1 MMQLVALPT
10 SCKSKNVFKSGIST
24 AFIYFSFMSF
34 TLVIPKNTRVA
45 EDKTKATSLATT
57 AGVIYQN
64 SVTTGALEAAGASTV
79 QAQVLWRANESITAG
94 EALAKVHALRIDL
107 GDVFLADT
115 ANNSNSAH
123 NGQRMVL
130 SAGGAT
136 INNTG
141 TDSATGL
148 FQQLDVVGAAADKK
162 ILAARV

>member
-1 MMQLVALPT
+1 
-10 SCKSKNVFKSGIST
+10 
-24 AFIYFSFMSF
+24 MSF
-34 TLVIPKNTRVA
+34 KLTTPKNTRVA

-57 AGVIYQN
+57 AGVLYQN

-79 QAQVLWRANESITAG
+79 ATQILWVANESITAG
-94 EALAKVHALRIDL
+94 EALAKVNALRVDL
-107 GDVFLADT
+107 GDVFLVDT

-136 INNTG
+136 LNNTG
-141 TDSATGL
+141 TDSATGV

-162 ILAARV
+162 ILAVRV

>member
-1 MMQLVALPT
+1 
-10 SCKSKNVFKSGIST
+10 
-24 AFIYFSFMSF
+24 MSF
-34 TLVIPKNTRVA
+34 KLTTPKNTRVG

-57 AGVIYQN
+57 AGVLYQN

-79 QAQVLWRANESITAG
+79 ATQILWVANESITAG
-94 EALAKVHALRIDL
+94 EALAKVSALRVDQ
-107 GDVFLADT
+107 GDVFLVDT

-136 INNTG
+136 LNNTG
-141 TDSATGL
+141 TDSATGV

-162 ILAARV
+162 ILAVRV

>member
-1 MMQLVALPT
+1 
-10 SCKSKNVFKSGIST
+10 
-24 AFIYFSFMSF
+24 MSF
-34 TLVIPKNTRVA
+34 KLTTPKNTRVG
-45 EDKTKATSLATT
+45 EDKTKATNLATT
-57 AGVIYQN
+57 AGVLYQN

-79 QAQVLWRANESITAG
+79 ATQVLWAANESITAG
-94 EALAKVHALRIDL
+94 EALAKVNALRVDL
-107 GDVFLADT
+107 GDVYLVDT

-136 INNTG
+136 LNNTG

-162 ILAARV
+162 ILAVRV

>member
-1 MMQLVALPT
+1 
-10 SCKSKNVFKSGIST
+10 
-24 AFIYFSFMSF
+24 MSF
-34 TLVIPKNTRVA
+34 KLTTPKNTRVG

-57 AGVIYQN
+57 AGVLYQN

-79 QAQVLWRANESITAG
+79 ATQILWVANESITAG
-94 EALAKVHALRIDL
+94 EALAKVSTLRVNL
-107 GDVFLADT
+107 GDVYLVDT

-136 INNTG
+136 LNNTG
-141 TDSATGL
+141 TDSATGV

-162 ILAARV
+162 ILAVRV